1 MTAARDNSRREAWV
15 SYLRVS
21 TAAQAERELSVPAQ
35 RRGVQAYA
43 ARHGKTID
51 REYVEPGCS
60 GRNAHRKAFRQM
72 LEDVLR
78 PGSDVAVIVVYQ
90 TSRFSRDATQAR
102 VVKEK
107 LRRRGVRVVSVCQ
120 ETSDDPFG
128 QLIEG
133 LFECID
139 QYESEVN
146 GLRTAA
152 AMREAVRQGY
162 FPGALP
168 PYGFR
173 TLPVEVL
180 PGVVRHVLVPDE
192 REAAVVRELVQLY
205 VASPG
210 AKSVARVLNQ
220 RGRAYRGGKMWSKDL
235 VLRVLDEPALG
246 GTYYWGK
253 RENRTRRKQP
263 RSEWLAL
270 SVEPIVESDALD
282 LSRRLRRER
291 EPRQAPGRPPSPDLL
306 LARLVKCARCG
317 ASYRLETAG
326 KVIGGQRYTYR
337 YYNCRRSCRIG
348 REACIG
354 GRVRTDAL
362 DRAVVGH
369 IVDAICSGER
379 CEAVQRELHATVIA
393 HRRGRE
399 IEHLRKAVADV
410 RRRIAS
416 QTEVLERLPPGH
428 DGIRFERRLDQLR
441 VQEADMLARVTALED
456 GAGIAPP
463 SIEAIRVAWRSILL
477 SRGPVARNYLLHL
490 VDYVEVLGDEV
501 TIVAKGER
509 GR

>member
-1 MTAARDNSRREAWV
+1 MPATRTGNLRHAWV

-35 RRGVQAYA
+35 RRGVLAYA
-43 ARHGKTID
+43 ARHGKSIAH
-51 REYVEPGCS
+51 EYVEPGCS
-60 GRNAHRKAFRQM
+60 GRNANRKVFRQM

-107 LRRRGVRVVSVCQ
+107 LRRKGVRVVSVCQ

-168 PYGFR
+168 PCGFC

-192 REAAVVRELVQLY
+192 REAAVVREVVELY
-205 VASPG
+205 VAGTG
-210 AKSVARVLNQ
+210 AKCAARLLNQ
-220 RGRAYRGGKMWSKDL
+220 RGRAYRGGRMWSKDL

-253 RENRTRRKQP
+253 RENRTRRMQP
-263 RSEWLAL
+263 RSEWLPL
-270 SVEPIVESDALD
+270 QVEPIVELD
-282 LSRRLRRER
+282 VLELSRRLRRER
-291 EPRQAPGRPPSPDLL
+291 EPRHAPGRPPPPEML
-306 LARLVKCARCG
+306 LARLMRCARCG

-326 KVIGGQRYTYR
+326 KVVGGRPYAYR
-337 YYNCRRSCRIG
+337 YYNCRTSCRVG

-354 GRVRTDAL
+354 GRVRADAL
-362 DRAVVGH
+362 DRAVVEH
-369 IVDAICSGER
+369 VVDTICSRER
-379 CEAVQRELHATVIA
+379 CEAVQRELCGTVSA
-393 HRRGRE
+393 RRRGRE
-399 IEHLRKAVADV
+399 IEHLSRSVAEL

-416 QTEVLERLPPGH
+416 QADALQRLSPVHDVDRLEG
-428 DGIRFERRLDQLR
+428 RLDELRHRGAQL
-441 VQEADMLARVTALED
+441 V
-456 GAGIAPP
+456 
-463 SIEAIRVAWRSILL
+463 
-477 SRGPVARNYLLHL
+477 SRIQRA
-490 VDYVEVLGDEV
+490 
-501 TIVAKGER
+501 
-509 GR
+509 